1 MLLNGVNIINGVNTD
16 VGKTFITCKMISQ
29 NKTKGKKIN
38 AIKPIISGFNPQSP
52 ETSDAGRIL
61 EALGEEINLKN
72 ITRYFL
78 KIPASPNI
86 AAEIE
91 GIFMEYEEIFNFC
104 TENIEKSLNEKGQI
118 LIEMSGGL
126 CSPLTQ
132 EKTMLDLTADL
143 TNKYKN
149 ICKNFLVTS
158 NYLGSISHT
167 ISACKIFEFD
177 EIIFNPFP
185 ISEHDDLILKTLQ
198 NFLTLNKCFSGKIV
212 QNL

>member
-16 VGKTFITCKMISQ
+16 VGKTFITCKIISQ
-29 NKTKGKKIN
+29 NKAKGKQIN
-38 AIKPIISGFNPQSP
+38 AIKPIISGFNPKSP

-61 EALGEEINLKN
+61 EALGGEINLNNVTK
-72 ITRYFL
+72 YFL
-78 KIPASPNI
+78 KMPASPNI

-91 GIFMEYEEIFNFC
+91 GVLLSYEEIFNFC
-104 TENIEKSLNEKGQI
+104 TEKIEKSLNEKGQI

-126 CSPLTQ
+126 CSPLTS
-132 EKTMLDLTADL
+132 EKTMLDLTLDL

-149 ICKNFLVTS
+149 LCKNFLVTS

-185 ISEHDDLILKTLQ
+185 TSEHDDLILKTLE

-212 QNL
+212 QF